1 MSYIKKYFGTDGI
14 RGKYGELITEG
25 LAYRLGNTLGR
36 DAKKIVVGRDTRW
49 HGEPLSHAFML
60 GVTDAGCDVI
70 SLGIVTTPAVAYVT
84 KAEKAKYG
92 VVVSASHNPIEYNGL
107 KIFSTYGAKLTDKEE
122 QAIEICM
129 DGEKY
134 FAKDSGKKISGSVK
148 LEEYYSVLRTVG
160 GDLTGMRIGLDCAN
174 GAVSLSAGALFRSL
188 GASVIVS
195 NDVFNG
201 ENINDGCGA
210 LHPDAIAK
218 TVKDNG
224 LDVGFAF
231 DGDAD
236 RIIGSDENGNI
247 INGDDIIYAVAVELF
262 KRGKLYGNTAVGTY
276 HTNLGMEKS
285 LNELGIKL
293 VRTDIGDHFVA
304 EKMRK
309 EGYRIGGEQSG
320 HIILGNYSDT
330 GDGLLVALYLANL
343 VRRNGV
349 NVSKLLDHET
359 YPQVNYDIITKNN
372 REIVALDEVQKLKL
386 GIERELEGRGRI
398 LLRASGTEPKIRIM
412 AECRDTE
419 LAKDVADRIR
429 THIEDIVGRIR

>member
-1 MSYIKKYFGTDGI
+1 M
-14 RGKYGELITEG
+14 
-25 LAYRLGNTLGR
+25 
-36 DAKKIVVGRDTRW
+36 
-49 HGEPLSHAFML
+49 LS
-60 GVTDAGCDVI
+60 T
-70 SLGIVTTPAVAYVT
+70 
-84 KAEKAKYG
+84 
-92 VVVSASHNPIEYNGL
+92 
-107 KIFSTYGAKLTDKEE
+107 
-122 QAIEICM
+122 
-129 DGEKY
+129 
-134 FAKDSGKKISGSVK
+134 
-148 LEEYYSVLRTVG
+148 
-160 GDLTGMRIGLDCAN
+160 
-174 GAVSLSAGALFRSL
+174 
-188 GASVIVS
+188 
-195 NDVFNG
+195 
-201 ENINDGCGA
+201 
-210 LHPDAIAK
+210 
-218 TVKDNG
+218 
-224 LDVGFAF
+224 
-231 DGDAD
+231 DAD

-304 EKMRK
+304 EKMRV

-349 NVSKLLDHET
+349 NVSKLLEHET

-412 AECRDTE
+412 AECIDTE